1 MDEQAVINVVSM
13 VKTTL
18 LARIRA
24 DRKAGDSVE
33 KILNRYEYATYAF
46 QEDGSL
52 VMVTAKRDK
61 DTPEKK

>member
-24 DRKAGDSVE
+24 DLKAGDSVE
-33 KILNRYEYATYAF
+33 TILNRYEYATYAF
-46 QEDGSL
+46 QDGSL
-52 VMVTAKRDK
+52 VMITAKRDK
-61 DTPEKK
+61 DIPEKK

>member
-24 DRKAGDSVE
+24 DINAGDSVE
-33 KILNRYEYATYAF
+33 KVLNRYEYATYAF
-46 QEDGSL
+46 QDGSL
-52 VMVTAKRDK
+52 VMITAKRDK
-61 DTPEKK
+61 EDPEKK

>member
-24 DRKAGDSVE
+24 DLVAGDSIE

-46 QEDGSL
+46 QSDGSL
-52 VMVTAKRDK
+52 VMITAKRDK
-61 DTPEKK
+61 EEPEKK

>member
-24 DRKAGDSVE
+24 DIKAGDSII
-33 KILNRYEYATYAF
+33 KILDRYEYATYAF

-52 VMVTAKRDK
+52 VMVTAKREKQDS
-61 DTPEKK
+61 EKK